1 MAVYQTNQPSNIPT
15 KPKNT
20 TFNSMAFPNDLIK
33 ADNTRNFYTMIN
45 MVNYNTLTSIGSAL
59 GLSDDK
65 YFINSSSTNGASAA
79 PSDYINSYLLPIPM
93 KINEVQT
100 MQWAETSPEQLATS
114 LLDQIKANAG
124 QIIGTAINIASAGAG
139 VASAISGKTVNPMLW
154 MQFKQPDFKVHNL
167 SWTLTPNNE
176 KESNTIKDIINYL
189 KKYSLPSVSLDGAL
203 LVYPNIA
210 MIKFYPEDSFIF
222 KLKPCAVTSV
232 QVDYTAA
239 GGPAFYKNGA
249 PVAVNLT
256 IGLKEI
262 ELWTQNNYGL

>member
-176 KESNTIKDIINYL
+176 KESNTIKNIIKYL
-189 KKYSLPSVSLDGAL
+189 KKYSLPSVYGDGL
-203 LVYPNIA
+203 LNYPNIA
-210 MIKFYPEDSFIF
+210 MIKFYPDDSFIF
-222 KLKPCAVTSV
+222 KLKPCAVISV

-262 ELWTQNNYGL
+262 ELWTQDNYDL